1 MGLWLA
7 NLSNFIL
14 CFTYFK
20 AVINTLLVKLHFKKA
35 SGFKVRHLAHGSC
48 TLMNDDQL
56 DSLSLVPDLGSVTP
70 CMHTTQR
77 CMP

>member
-20 AVINTLLVKLHFKKA
+20 AVINTLLVKMGFKKA
-35 SGFKVRHLAHGSC
+35 SGFKVGGVVAVCSC
-48 TLMNDDQL
+48 TAAQL
-56 DSLSLVPDLGSVTP
+56 CCEHSSRAAGAGAVPALACTS
-70 CMHTTQR
+70 
-77 CMP
+77 

>member
-20 AVINTLLVKLHFKKA
+20 AVINTLLVKMGFKKA
-35 SGFKVRHLAHGSC
+35 SGFKVGGVVAVCSC
-48 TLMNDDQL
+48 AAVLTAQL
-56 DSLSLVPDLGSVTP
+56 NCCCWLWSSACTCLHIMKAP
-70 CMHTTQR
+70 CGI
-77 CMP
+77 